1 MANRQSDYIT
11 EARQLARTLF
21 DSINGLKALQYE
33 WNYNDYGTT
42 LADGEG
48 ENEGYTKTEVGS
60 VVFATTDAILAL
72 FAAGHGTNVAGL
84 L

>member
-11 EARQLARTLF
+11 IARQQAKVLW
-21 DSINGLKALQYE
+21 DSVNTLKALQAE
-33 WNYNDYGTT
+33 WNSLDYGTT

-48 ENEGYTKTEVGS
+48 ENEGYTKTEVGA
-60 VVFATTDAILAL
+60 VVFATTDAILSL